1 MGKFWKECLL
11 YTIQNIDF
19 RQIYRQKCI
28 LLPEY
33 CNNYKMA
40 LRIHSRIL
48 FKKKKKTNVLKI
60 IKVLQKLVFNSTK
73 SVGIVY
79 FK

>member
-48 FKKKKKTNVLKI
+48 LKKKKLM
-60 IKVLQKLVFNSTK
+60 F
-73 SVGIVY
+73 
-79 FK
+79 